1 MTDSITTA
9 RKQTARVLATRELSC
24 WEGEYSPEPEEYDDA
39 HRRTTRAILEPS
51 GPLAPLCA
59 AYEAQ
64 LAEVTRERDA
74 LARWKRWTTRLEG
87 LDRMEHSLCEY
98 EVYERCVRDACTMRA
113 YGTMLRL
120 IRGQSE
126 AAEFPTMG
134 AAAAL
139 LGCTVADY
147 SAVERGRN
155 PPFDEATTRRLC
167 AWLGC
172 DPQPLLDAAKTA
184 EEVLRG

>member
-1 MTDSITTA
+1 MSDPITTA
-9 RKQTARVLATRELSC
+9 REQTARDVAAHYLERLRERSRLM
-24 WEGEYSPEPEEYDDA
+24 GLDDYAEE
-39 HRRTTRAILEPS
+39 TLEPG
-51 GPLAPLCA
+51 GPFEALER

-172 DPQPLLDAAKTA
+172 DPQPLLDVAKTA

>member
-1 MTDSITTA
+1 MSTEDRRLVSLSFTA
-9 RKQTARVLATRELSC
+9 
-24 WEGEYSPEPEEYDDA
+24 
-39 HRRTTRAILEPS
+39 
-51 GPLAPLCA
+51 
-59 AYEAQ
+59 
-64 LAEVTRERDA
+64 
-74 LARWKRWTTRLEG
+74 
-87 LDRMEHSLCEY
+87 
-98 EVYERCVRDACTMRA
+98 RA